1 MKKNTDTNPNTKSTK
16 EINMKKN
23 TDTNPNT
30 KSTKEINMK
39 KNTDTNPN
47 TNPNTK
53 STKEIN
59 MKKNTDTKSKSTKEI
74 NMKKNTDTKSNSN
87 STKEKN
93 MANTNNNMTEVS
105 TDNNIEVTTV
115 TSKELIISQ
124 AAAMAIDKVLN
135 TESEES
141 KSNEIDSVSLLAK
154 KSNEQEQNTNP
165 TAQIMGNEVMRLY
178 RLVEDNEKSTI
189 IDKIIFGDY
198 LLKTKLVH
206 KNDFYTVIGEEINK
220 MKVGRSIKLVLKDP
234 TKYAEGMSTKSKD
247 SKVIE
252 ENLKLLVVDE
262 RITSLKSVDDI
273 KNLKELT
280 VSYLEKMKELEDE
293 DFKKVLN
300 GDEEPF
306 KALAKKK
313 KEKADEEKE
322 QVKEKEK
329 ANQIAEEKRIQE
341 LKPKG
346 MTDSDYKLYLDK
358 GIYPVINVVQILLED
373 NSNLNSENESM
384 KLELEKLKLELT
396 QYKSNDNLS
405 NTSNSE
411 MKVA

>member
-1 MKKNTDTNPNTKSTK
+1 MKKDIDTNTKPNSTKKIKMKKDIDTNTNSTK
-16 EINMKKN
+16 EINMKK
-23 TDTNPNT
+23 
-30 KSTKEINMK
+30 ST
-39 KNTDTNPN
+39 N
-47 TNPNTK
+47 TNT
-53 STKEIN
+53 
-59 MKKNTDTKSKSTKEI
+59 
-74 NMKKNTDTKSNSN
+74 N

-115 TSKELIISQ
+115 TSKELTISQ

-135 TESEES
+135 GSGNIETVNKTSS
-141 KSNEIDSVSLLAK
+141 IDLLAQ

-280 VSYLEKMKELEDE
+280 VTYLEKMKELEDE